1 MDVKT
6 PTSVRIDVIRRWLE
20 NGKSP
25 DYIARELNLGAGTVS
40 VIIKEV
46 AK

>member
-6 PTSVRIDVIRRWLE
+6 PTSVRVDVIRRWL
-20 NGKSP
+20 NGNSR
-25 DYIARELNLGAGTVS
+25 DHIARELNLGAGTVS